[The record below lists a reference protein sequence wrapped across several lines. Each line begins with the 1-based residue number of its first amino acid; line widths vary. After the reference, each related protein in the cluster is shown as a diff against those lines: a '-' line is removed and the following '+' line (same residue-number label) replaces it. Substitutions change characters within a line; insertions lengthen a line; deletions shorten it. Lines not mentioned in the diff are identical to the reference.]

1 MTYGVVICPRCE
13 QVKAADLN
21 FKTTK
26 CLGCNKVMKLRE
38 TKIWAK
44 TDDNEEIAVLVGR
57 IKAEL
62 QGEEIEY
69 PPLKKGSKRNKKKTV
84 RIGSKRQKELLE
96 VAINLTREKGT
107 FQFTDFKKAVSGRL
121 GTGKKEDVERFLA
134 FLQARGVIIEPK
146 PGTYRAIEDG
156 L

>member
-26 CLGCNKVMKLRE
+26 CLGCAKVIKLHK
-38 TKIWAK
+38 TKVLAR
-44 TDDNEEIAVLVGR
+44 TDDNEEITFLVGQV
-57 IKAEL
+57 KAKL

-69 PPLKKGSKRNKKKTV
+69 PAPKKGSKRKKRSV
-84 RIGSKRQKELLE
+84 RIGSKRQKQIID
-96 VAINLTREKGT
+96 VVINLTNEKGT
-107 FQFTDFKKAVSGRL
+107 FQFADFKKAVSKGL

-134 FLQARGVIIEPK
+134 FLQARGIIIEPK